1 MRTSRNLVHKTLM
14 FKRLAK
20 LRPYLWHPLESM
32 YDFFSSLEIKFK
44 LSINIAI
51 IVVAVVL
58 LFSALILPIQHR
70 ELEEATRETCTVLLK
85 KLGQIVADPLL
96 DSVLEPRRLPEIPL
110 EVTRTMQ
117 MGIKGL
123 EYIVVFDHSG
133 KIVGSSDTQRFK
145 NPMRPERLA
154 ILSQEE
160 DISMQ
165 EDDSYYEFSYP
176 ITATK
181 EKVKVGY
188 AVLGFSKRVLTQ
200 PLLRMQRLILSM
212 AVLVIVVSVWGIY
225 FFARK
230 IVGEI
235 HTLANAARRVGN
247 GDLDVY
253 VTPRS
258 KDELGRLAREFNN
271 MVTHLR
277 EKLQMQKF
285 LSKLTVEMIQER
297 GGERVEAY
305 EEGDRR
311 QVTILFSDIRNFSA
325 IAEDCEPEL
334 VVKLVNIYF
343 DLQTRI
349 IEANRGVVDKFN
361 GDQIMAI
368 FQGPRMVENAVSAA
382 IDIQRNVSKLNRQR
396 AGAGE
401 ITFELG
407 IGINQGFAVMGKMG
421 SKNRMDY
428 TVVGDV
434 VNIANRLCSLARS
447 GQIITEYNF
456 ARMLN
461 GNYNITRLDAIMVKG
476 RSKPVEISEIVYEH
490 ERAT

>member
-1 MRTSRNLVHKTLM
+1 MSTQNWFERIGA
-14 FKRLAK
+14 RL
-20 LRPYLWHPLESM
+20 RHPFEST
-32 YDFFSSLEIKFK
+32 YEFFSSLEIKYK

-51 IVVAVVL
+51 IVIAVVL

-70 ELEEATRETCTVLLK
+70 ELEEATRETCSVLIK
-85 KLGQIVADPLL
+85 KLSQIVADPLL
-96 DSVLEPRRLPEIPL
+96 DSVLEPRRLPEISL

-123 EYIVVFDHSG
+123 EYIVVFDRNG
-133 KIVGSSDTQRFK
+133 KVLGSSDAQRFK
-145 NPMRPERLA
+145 WPMRPERLDD
-154 ILSQEE
+154 LSRLE
-160 DISMQ
+160 DVSMQ
-165 EDDSYYEFSYP
+165 QDESYYEFSYP
-176 ITATK
+176 ITATR
-181 EKVKVGY
+181 ERVKVGY
-188 AVLGFSKRVLTQ
+188 ACIGFSKKVLTE
-200 PLLRMQRLILSM
+200 PLLRIQRLILSM

-235 HTLANAARRVGN
+235 HTLADAARKVGN

-258 KDELGRLAREFNN
+258 KDELGRLAREFNS

-297 GGERVEAY
+297 GGDRVEPY
-305 EEGDRR
+305 EEGERR
-311 QVTILFSDIRNFSA
+311 QITILFSDIRNFSA
-325 IAEDCEPEL
+325 IAEDSEPEL

-349 IEANRGVVDKFN
+349 IEANRGVVDKFA

-368 FQGPRMVENAVSAA
+368 FQGKKMEENAVRAA
-382 IDIQRNVSKLNRQR
+382 IDIQRSVKKLNCQR
-396 AGAGE
+396 AAAGE

-407 IGINQGFAVMGKMG
+407 IGINQGLAIIGNMG
-421 SKNRMDY
+421 SRNRMDY

-434 VNIANRLCSLARS
+434 VNIASRLCNLARS

-456 ARMLN
+456 ARLLN
-461 GNYNITRLDAIMVKG
+461 GNFNITRLDAIMVKG
-476 RSKPVEISEIVYEH
+476 RSKPVEISEIVYED
-490 ERAT
+490 ERVS

>member
-1 MRTSRNLVHKTLM
+1 MLKWLE
-14 FKRLAK
+14 K
-20 LRPYLWHPLESM
+20 LRAYLRHPLEATN
-32 YDFFSSLEIKFK
+32 DFFSSLEIKFK

-51 IVVAVVL
+51 IVIAVVL

-70 ELEEATRETCTVLLK
+70 ELEEATRETCTVLIK
-85 KLGQIVADPLL
+85 KLSQIVADPLL

-117 MGIKGL
+117 MNIKGL
-123 EYIVVFDHSG
+123 EYIVIFDHNG
-133 KIVGSSDTQRFK
+133 KVVGTSDTQRFK
-145 NPMRPERLA
+145 WPMRPERLA
-154 ILSQEE
+154 TLSHNA

-165 EDDSYYEFSYP
+165 QDEFYYEFSYP
-176 ITATK
+176 VTATK
-181 EKVKVGY
+181 EKVIVGY
-188 AVLGFSKRVLTQ
+188 ACVGFSKKILTQ
-200 PLLRMQRLILSM
+200 PLVRIQRLILSM

-235 HTLANAARRVGN
+235 HALADAARKVGDGN
-247 GDLDVY
+247 LDVY

-297 GGERVEAY
+297 GGDRVEPY

-325 IAEDCEPEL
+325 IAEDSEPEL

-349 IEANRGVVDKFN
+349 IEANRGVVDKFM

-368 FQGPRMVENAVSAA
+368 FQGPAMVENAVSAA
-382 IDIQRNVSKLNRQR
+382 IDIQRSVKKLNRQR
-396 AGAGE
+396 SAAGE
-401 ITFELG
+401 ITFDLG
-407 IGINQGFAVMGKMG
+407 IGLNQGFAVMGNMG
-421 SKNRMDY
+421 SRNRMDY

-490 ERAT
+490 ERAAKEATHSPNV

>member
-1 MRTSRNLVHKTLM
+1 M
-14 FKRLAK
+14 AK
-20 LRPYLWHPLESM
+20 WLEKFRAYVRHPLESS

-85 KLGQIVADPLL
+85 KLSQIVADPLL

-123 EYIVVFDHSG
+123 EYIVIFDHNG
-133 KIVGSSDTQRFK
+133 KVAGSSDAQRFK
-145 NPMRPERLA
+145 GPMRPERLA
-154 ILSQEE
+154 ALSHGDE
-160 DISMQ
+160 ISVQ
-165 EDDSYYEFSYP
+165 QDESYYEFSYP

-181 EKVKVGY
+181 EKIKVGY
-188 AVLGFSKRVLTQ
+188 ACIGFSKRVMSQ
-200 PLLRMQRLILSM
+200 PLVRIQRLILSM

-235 HTLANAARRVGN
+235 HTLSDAARKVGN

-258 KDELGRLAREFNN
+258 KDELGRLAREFNS

-297 GGERVEAY
+297 GGDRVEPY

-311 QVTILFSDIRNFSA
+311 QITILFSDIRNFSA
-325 IAEDCEPEL
+325 IAEDSEPEL

-349 IEANRGVVDKFN
+349 IEANRGVVDKFM
-361 GDQIMAI
+361 GDQIMAL

-396 AGAGE
+396 ATAGE

-407 IGINQGFAVMGKMG
+407 IGINHGWAVMGNMG

-447 GQIITEYNF
+447 GQIITAYNF

-476 RSKPVEISEIVYEH
+476 RSKSVEIGEIVYEQ
-490 ERAT
+490 ERAV